1 MKRSNPALLQRICS
15 VPIPDQAVSVMTVA
29 GLLYGVKLSARPKQA
44 RAAFDAFIRHLEVIE
59 WSAEAAEHYADIRA
73 NLKLRGEMIGAND
86 LLIAAHARSLKA
98 VLVTSNVREYCRVKG
113 LKVENW
119 SV

>member
-1 MKRSNPALLQRICS
+1 MARYILDTDIC
-15 VPIPDQAVSVMTVA
+15 
-29 GLLYGVKLSARPKQA
+29 
-44 RAAFDAFIRHLEVIE
+44 
-59 WSAEAAEHYADIRA
+59 WA

-98 VLVTSNVREYCRVKG
+98 VLVTNNVREFCPVKG